1 MCRYQIAVEFKY
13 SDMNMKKIITVFER
27 FIIISLTV
35 LMGIV
40 VTVSTVELAYL
51 LFKGLFEPQ
60 VGNALLGLNDLFEI
74 FGLFFNVLIGFELF
88 ETMKLFFKENV
99 FHAELILLVA
109 LIAVSRKVILLDY
122 SSMDPLSIIG
132 IAILIGTITG
142 GYYLIKN
149 SNKNDMQQTHG
160 S

>member
-1 MCRYQIAVEFKY
+1 MRNFNIKI
-13 SDMNMKKIITVFER
+13 MKRIILNFER
-27 FIIISLTV
+27 IIIIVLTV

-40 VTVSTVELAYL
+40 VIASTIELTYM
-51 LFKGLFEPQ
+51 LFVRIIEPQ
-60 VGNALLGLNDLFEI
+60 EGKALLGLNDLFEI

-122 SSMDPLSIIG
+122 SSMEPLSIIG
-132 IAILIGTITG
+132 VAILIGTITG
-142 GYYLIKN
+142 GYYLIRNTQKTD
-149 SNKNDMQQTHG
+149 KQETEDD
-160 S
+160 

>member
-1 MCRYQIAVEFKY
+1 MKRIIA
-13 SDMNMKKIITVFER
+13 TFER
-27 FIIISLTV
+27 IIIIVLTV

-40 VTVSTVELAYL
+40 VIVSTIELTYM
-51 LFKGLFEPQ
+51 LFAGIFESQ
-60 VGNALLGLNDLFEI
+60 EGKALLGLNDLFEI

-122 SSMDPLSIIG
+122 TTMEPLSIIG
-132 IAILIGTITG
+132 VAVLIGTITG
-142 GYYLIKN
+142 GYYLIRNAQKTDKQETEN
-149 SNKNDMQQTHG
+149 N
-160 S
+160 

>member
-1 MCRYQIAVEFKY
+1 
-13 SDMNMKKIITVFER
+13 MKNIIGNFER
-27 FIIISLTV
+27 IIIIVLTV

-40 VTVSTVELAYL
+40 VIVSTIELTYL
-51 LFKGLFEPQ
+51 LFVRIFEPHE
-60 VGNALLGLNDLFEI
+60 GEALLGLNDLFEV

-122 SSMDPLSIIG
+122 LSMEPLSIIG
-132 IAILIGTITG
+132 VAVLIGTISG
-142 GYYLIKN
+142 GYYLIRKSIN
-149 SNKNDMQQTHG
+149 QDSN
-160 S
+160 

>member
-1 MCRYQIAVEFKY
+1 
-13 SDMNMKKIITVFER
+13 MKNIMTYFER
-27 FIIISLTV
+27 TIIISLTL

-40 VTVSTVELAYL
+40 VTVSTIKLGYV
-51 LFKGLFEPQ
+51 LFIGIFVPQ
-60 VGNALLGLNDLFEI
+60 EGNTFLGLNDMFEI

-122 SSMDPLSIIG
+122 SSMEPLSIIG
-132 IAILIGTITG
+132 VAILIGTITG
-142 GYYLIKN
+142 GYYLIRYSHK
-149 SNKNDMQQTHG
+149 KEKQDTL
-160 S
+160 

>member
-1 MCRYQIAVEFKY
+1 
-13 SDMNMKKIITVFER
+13 MKKIIANFER
-27 FIIISLTV
+27 GIIIILTV

-40 VTVSTVELAYL
+40 VIVSTIELTYM
-51 LFKGLFEPQ
+51 LFVRIFEPQ
-60 VGNALLGLNDLFEI
+60 EGKAMLGLNDLFEI

-122 SSMDPLSIIG
+122 SSMEPLSIIG
-132 IAILIGTITG
+132 VAVLIGTITG
-142 GYYLIKN
+142 GYYLIKT
-149 SNKNDMQQTHG
+149 SQNKVDK
-160 S
+160 

>member
-1 MCRYQIAVEFKY
+1 
-13 SDMNMKKIITVFER
+13 MKKIIATFER
-27 FIIISLTV
+27 IIIISLTI

-40 VTVSTVELAYL
+40 VTVSTVELAYM
-51 LFKGLFEPQ
+51 LFLDIFKPQ
-60 VGNALLGLNDLFEI
+60 EGNALLGLDDMFEI

-122 SSMDPLSIIG
+122 NSMEPLSIIG
-132 IAILIGTITG
+132 VAILIGTITG
-142 GYYLIKN
+142 GYYLIRYSHK
-149 SNKNDMQQTHG
+149 KEKQDTL
-160 S
+160 